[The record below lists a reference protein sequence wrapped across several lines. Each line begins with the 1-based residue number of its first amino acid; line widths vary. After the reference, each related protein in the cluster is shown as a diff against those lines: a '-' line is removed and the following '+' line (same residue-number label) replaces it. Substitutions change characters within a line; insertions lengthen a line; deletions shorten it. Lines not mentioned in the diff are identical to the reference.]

1 MVCSLRKSS
10 TPLQAA
16 LAPTPAALAGQVD
29 SARRPAAPHRN
40 GPPWWDIAFI
50 PLQTTEGLFGIVGF
64 ITVVGEAVPAAAK
77 KIPPKVV
84 TLREECTKYYNID
97 LLTGESLA
105 AERLVA
111 QVRLAASVTVPVWLV
126 GEPGSGKETAARV
139 IHATSAARERAFVA
153 IDCAGLQPYLIEGL
167 LFGHGGLAL
176 SDRVGT
182 IYLKEPSALPRDLQQ
197 RLAEEFADRTQPR
210 LMCGSYSAATEA
222 VATGKL
228 VPLYQSHYCALEI
241 RLPPLRERLDDLPRS
256 AARWLPHRPLDAA
269 ALAVLRMHPWSGNWR
284 EFRTILQE
292 AATVAPAGPILREH
306 LPLALR
312 LRAES
317 PRLPPNKSFQLDRVL
332 QTVERR
338 IIEFALQKTRG
349 NQTEAAELLG
359 VFRSRLNRRL
369 EALGISGQPS
379 LKSRKTEETPKT
391 EESRKTHEG

>member
-50 PLQTTEGLFGIVGF
+50 PLRTVEGLFGIVGV

-84 TLREECTKYYNID
+84 ALREECTKYYNID
-97 LLTGESLA
+97 LLSGESVA

-139 IHATSAARERAFVA
+139 IHANSPARERAFVA

-167 LFGHGGLAL
+167 LFGHGGLAF

-182 IYLKEPSALPRDLQQ
+182 IYLKEPAALPRDLQQ
-197 RLAEEFADRTQPR
+197 RLAEEFAERAQPR
-210 LMCGSYSAATEA
+210 LMCGSSSAAAEA
-222 VATGKL
+222 VAAGKL

-241 RLPPLRERLDDLPRS
+241 RLPALRERLGDLTRS
-256 AARWLPHRPLDAA
+256 AALWLPHRPLDAA
-269 ALAVLRMHPWSGNWR
+269 ALAVLRMHPWPGNWR
-284 EFRTILQE
+284 EFRAILHE
-292 AATVAPAGPILREH
+292 AATAASTGPILRDH

-317 PRLPPNKSFQLDRVL
+317 PRLPPKKTFQLDRVL

-338 IIEFALQKTRG
+338 LIEFALQKTRG

-359 VFRSRLNRRL
+359 VFRARLSRRL

-379 LKSRKTEETPKT
+379 PKSRTAAETAKTEEIRDSH
-391 EESRKTHEG
+391 ES